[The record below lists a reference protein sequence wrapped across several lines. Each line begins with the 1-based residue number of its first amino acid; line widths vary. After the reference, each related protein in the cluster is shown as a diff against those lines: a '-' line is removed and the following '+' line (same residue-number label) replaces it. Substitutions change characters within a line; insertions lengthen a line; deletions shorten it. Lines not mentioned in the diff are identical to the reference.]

1 LQLGSTAGGAAA
13 SVSGITVASGAT
25 LLVSQLNQVSDTAAV
40 TLSGGTI
47 RTAAGVSEV
56 FGDLNVGSNSF
67 LEFGSGAAGSVS
79 FGTYAPSALL
89 TINNFN
95 LGSTLVFKSNLSSS
109 ITNASFFTFSNGGIS
124 GYSWNESAS
133 TFTITAIPEP
143 VTLLAAVGLLALM
156 LGSAGPALLGQRT
169 R

>member
-1 LQLGSTAGGAAA
+1 
-13 SVSGITVASGAT
+13 
-25 LLVSQLNQVSDTAAV
+25 
-40 TLSGGTI
+40 
-47 RTAAGVSEV
+47 
-56 FGDLNVGSNSF
+56 
-67 LEFGSGAAGSVS
+67 VS